1 MQGIGSVPTVK
12 HTSPSWRWCKKESPV
27 KHFPAK
33 LIPRII
39 SISFL
44 LVSIS
49 TFADTIRFG
58 LNSNVQMGPNS
69 AGGDNVGV
77 TLSGQGVFIFAIG
90 GTPASWLDGGAYYP
104 GWEGLAPTTIW
115 WDTAGLQIG
124 AMGYDLGQFELAPT
138 DLDVPFITFPTNGKN
153 FTVSVPWAWALSGAI
168 NTNCPSS
175 GCGFLLASNP
185 GKLSFSFVY
194 EPTYGVYFANS
205 VSFSTV
211 PEPAT
216 FTFMA
221 IGIAA
226 VGWRRFRAC

>member
-1 MQGIGSVPTVK
+1 M
-12 HTSPSWRWCKKESPV
+12 
-27 KHFPAK
+27 K

-44 LVSIS
+44 LISINM
-49 TFADTIRFG
+49 FADTIRFD
-58 LNSNVQMGPNS
+58 LNSNVLMGPNS
-69 AGGDNVGV
+69 GGGDNVGV
-77 TLSGQGVFIFAIG
+77 TLSGQGVFIFAVG
-90 GTPASWLDGGAYYP
+90 GTPAFWLDGSIGYYP
-104 GWEGLAPTTIW
+104 GQEGLGPTTIL
-115 WDTAGLQIG
+115 WDTAYLQIG
-124 AMGYDLGQFELAPT
+124 ALAYDFGQFGLAPT
-138 DLDVPFITFPTNGKN
+138 DLDVPGITFPTNGKD
-153 FTVSVPWAWALSGAI
+153 FTVSIPWAWALFGTI

-175 GCGFLLASNP
+175 GCGFFLASKP
-185 GKLSFSFVY
+185 GKLSFSFIY
-194 EPTYGVYFANS
+194 EPTYGIYFANS